1 MTSILEDEIAARRR
15 RLIYRSCRTG
25 TKETDLLLGG
35 FARQHVPRFSGEQM
49 DRYETL
55 LMQNTDDVLLAWATG
70 RTPVPPEF
78 DHDVMTLLRRFRYEP
93 DAAAASG

>member
-1 MTSILEDEIAARRR
+1 MDDALAARRR

-35 FARQHVPRFSGEQM
+35 FARQHVPRFSREQL
-49 DRYETL
+49 DRFETL

-70 RTPVPPEF
+70 RTPAPPEF
-78 DHDVMTLLRRFRYEP
+78 DNDVMALLRRFRYEP
-93 DAAAASG
+93 DAAANS